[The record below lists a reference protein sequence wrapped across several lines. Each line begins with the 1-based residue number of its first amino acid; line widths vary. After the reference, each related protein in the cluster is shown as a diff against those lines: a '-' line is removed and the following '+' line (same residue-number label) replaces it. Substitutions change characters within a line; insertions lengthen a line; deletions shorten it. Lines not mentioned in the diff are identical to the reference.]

1 MFYHDLDDLPAQ
13 YPEHL
18 ILIDESQFNELKQD
32 KKNSGFFACKGQALF
47 DCPKH
52 SRGTK
57 PPYNQRIDKSK

>member
-32 KKNSGFFACKGQALF
+32 KKIVVFCL
-47 DCPKH
+47 
-52 SRGTK
+52 
-57 PPYNQRIDKSK
+57 QRTSII

>member
-32 KKNSGFFACKGQALF
+32 KKK
-47 DCPKH
+47 
-52 SRGTK
+52 
-57 PPYNQRIDKSK
+57 